1 MKTKKKVLIVEDD
14 SLVVNIVSYLLEK
27 EGFNVVVAKD
37 GNEGAEALESEK
49 PDLILMDII
58 LPYKSG
64 LEVTS
69 LAKQKLPNTPIIVI
83 SSLGL
88 IDQTIKEA
96 MDLGVSA
103 VVSKPFSPDDLINKI
118 KSVLQ

>member
-1 MKTKKKVLIVEDD
+1 MKSKKKILIVEDD
-14 SLVVNIVSYLLEK
+14 NMVVNIVTYLLEK
-27 EGFNVVVAKD
+27 EGFDILVAKD
-37 GNEGAEALESEK
+37 GNEGAKAIESEK

-69 LAKQKLPNTPIIVI
+69 LAKQKSPKTPIIVI

-88 IDQTIKEA
+88 IDETIQEA
-96 MDLGVSA
+96 RDLGVAA
-103 VVSKPFSPDDLINKI
+103 VFSKPFLPYELVDKI
-118 KSVLQ
+118 KSILQ